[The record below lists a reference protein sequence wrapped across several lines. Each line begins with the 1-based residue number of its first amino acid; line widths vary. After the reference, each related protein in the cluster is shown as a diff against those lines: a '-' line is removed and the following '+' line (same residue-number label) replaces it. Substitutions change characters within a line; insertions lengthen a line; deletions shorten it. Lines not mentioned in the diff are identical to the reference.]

1 MKKKLAMSLAVVM
14 LLLSACGGPT
24 SGGGFSSPGQANTSE
39 PGAVPAPSAG
49 GKAIQFNPSAIIEE
63 TVLVDESDV
72 KITAT
77 GLSYTNRAVEV
88 NLSIE
93 NNTDKDLSFQGGT
106 RNYHCSSIN
115 GYMVDGGY
123 LNTNVTA
130 GKKANETIS
139 FSADELSLMGITDI
153 ADIELCFYICDEDRD
168 DFLETGLRQLKTSI
182 ADSYDYAIDTYRQ
195 TIGNSD
201 LLNSLGLSAIYDS
214 EEEVFSQGGV
224 RIVTQTLA
232 TNSDGEPALLI
243 ELENT
248 SDEIVRAVTSNV
260 AINGLEFQDDTW
272 STDAISPGKRRVSAL
287 TLSSELDKNYQEI
300 FGISEIGLI
309 TYTLEIKDTNYDTV
323 GSPQILTLSVP
334 SASAEHNASGEELY
348 QSNGLHIVSKGLVP
362 DPFELSDDIYLLLLV
377 ENGSFEELYFDISDD
392 SISINGYMTD
402 FLCFS
407 NWVVPGNSAVLKVEL
422 DGSSLE
428 KNGISKLEDI
438 TEIELAVEVR
448 DNDYNT
454 VADPVVTFAGKPAL
468 N

>member
-1 MKKKLAMSLAVVM
+1 MKKKLAMSLATVM
-14 LLLSACGGPT
+14 LLLSACGGPA
-24 SGGGFSSPGQANTSE
+24 SGEGSSSSGQTNASDHS
-39 PGAVPAPSAG
+39 AVPTPPTGGNTIQFAPSAT
-49 GKAIQFNPSAIIEE
+49 IEE
-63 TVLVDESDV
+63 TVLVDENDV

-77 GLSYTNRAVEV
+77 DLSYTNRAVEV

-93 NNTDKDLSFQGGT
+93 NNTDKNLSFQGGM
-106 RNYHCSSIN
+106 RNYYCSSIN

-123 LNTNVTA
+123 LNTDVTA
-130 GKKANETIS
+130 GKKANETLS

-168 DFLETGLRQLKTSI
+168 DYLETGPRQLKTSI
-182 ADSYDYAIDTYRQ
+182 ADNYNYAVDTYRQ

-201 LLNSLGLSAIYDS
+201 LLNSLGLSVTYNS

-224 RIVTQTLA
+224 RVVTQTLA

-248 SDEIVRAVTSNV
+248 SNEIVRAVTSNV
-260 AINGLEFQDDTW
+260 AINGLEFQDGTW
-272 STDAISPGKRRVSAL
+272 STDAIGPGKRRVSAL
-287 TLSSELDKNYQEI
+287 TLSSALDEHYQEI

-309 TYTLEIKDTNYDTV
+309 TYNLEIKDTDYDTV

-334 SASAEHNASGEELY
+334 GATTEHDASGEELY
-348 QSNGLHIVSKGLVP
+348 QSNGLRIVSKGLVP
-362 DPFELSDDIYLLLLV
+362 APFELSNDIHLLLLV
-377 ENGSFEELYFDISDD
+377 ENGNSEELCFDIIDD

-407 NWVVPGNSAVLKVEL
+407 NWVIPGNSAVLQVEL
-422 DGSSLE
+422 DSSSLE
-428 KNGISKLEDI
+428 KSGIEKLEDI

-454 VADPVVTFAGKPAL
+454 IADRVVTFTGKPAL
-468 N
+468 G

>member
-1 MKKKLAMSLAVVM
+1 MKKKLAMPLAAVM
-14 LLLSACGGPT
+14 LLLSACGGPV
-24 SGGGFSSPGQANTSE
+24 SGGGFSSPGQTDASG
-39 PGAVPAPSAG
+39 PSAVSAPSAG
-49 GKAIQFNPSAIIEE
+49 GNAIQFNPSATIEE

-77 GLSYTNRAVEV
+77 DISYTNRAVEV

-93 NNTDKDLSFQGGT
+93 NNTDKDLSFQSGM

-123 LNTNVTA
+123 LNTDVTA

-168 DFLETGLRQLKTSI
+168 DFQETGLRQLRTSI
-182 ADSYDYAIDTYRQ
+182 ADSYDYATDTYRQ

-201 LLNSLGLSAIYDS
+201 LLNSLGLSVIYNS
-214 EEEVFSQGGV
+214 EEEAFSQGGV

-248 SDEIVRAVTSNV
+248 SNEIVRAVTSNV
-260 AINGLEFQDDTW
+260 AINGLEFQDGTW
-272 STDAISPGKRRVSAL
+272 FTDAVSPGKRRVSAL
-287 TLSSELDKNYQEI
+287 TLSSELDEHYQEI

-309 TYTLEIKDTNYDTV
+309 TYNLEIKDTNYDTI

-334 SASAEHNASGEELY
+334 SASAEHDASGEELY
-348 QSNGLHIVSKGLVP
+348 QSNGLRIVSKGLVP
-362 DPFELSDDIYLLLLV
+362 DPFELSDDIHLLLLV
-377 ENGSFEELYFDISDD
+377 ENGSAEELCFDIIDD

-428 KNGISKLEDI
+428 KNGVAKLEDI
-438 TEIELAVEVR
+438 TEIELAVEVQN
-448 DNDYNT
+448 NDYNT
-454 VADPVVTFAGKPAL
+454 VADPVITFTGKSAL
-468 N
+468 S